1 MNNGGGGAD
10 RLDMGQGYRR
20 GKVTKVD
27 KRAGGGKNRAREG
40 GGGSR
45 EQAKRSGALRRGWS
59 WWIFWRKE

>member
-1 MNNGGGGAD
+1 MD
-10 RLDMGQGYRR
+10 RGQGYRR

-45 EQAKRSGALRRGWS
+45 EQAKRSGALHRVELVDLLAER
-59 WWIFWRKE
+59 IKK